1 MAYHYPGYASL
12 MSMNHQ
18 ENTDGVEPQF
28 IDVQRREIIAR
39 TVSAE
44 EGVETLSIEKL
55 VRGSEPK
62 RIMLLNKFDAQQL
75 KDVLDEY
82 LKTIYSKELA
92 GLNTTLSP
100 KDMLEL
106 FGEDVN

>member
-1 MAYHYPGYASL
+1 MGMTQHG
-12 MSMNHQ
+12 
-18 ENTDGVEPQF
+18 NTGSPIPQF
-28 IDVQRREIIAR
+28 IDVQRREIILR
-39 TVSAE
+39 TVSSND
-44 EGVETLSIEKL
+44 GVETLSIEKQ
-55 VRGSEPK
+55 VRGGNPK

-75 KDVLDEY
+75 KDALDDY

-106 FGEDVN
+106 FGEDEN

>member
-1 MAYHYPGYASL
+1 MASVYPRCATL
-12 MSMNHQ
+12 RSMTYQ
-18 ENTDGVEPQF
+18 EDADALEPQF

-62 RIMLLNKFDAQQL
+62 RIMLLNKFDAQQP

>member
-1 MAYHYPGYASL
+1 MTY
-12 MSMNHQ
+12 Q
-18 ENTDGVEPQF
+18 EDADALEPQF

-82 LKTIYSKELA
+82 LKPISSKELA

>member
-1 MAYHYPGYASL
+1 MMG
-12 MSMNHQ
+12 MTHQ
-18 ENTDGVEPQF
+18 ENAGALEPQF
-28 IDVQRREIIAR
+28 IDVQRREIILR
-39 TVSAE
+39 TISAE
-44 EGVETLSIEKL
+44 DGVETLSIEKL
-55 VRGSEPK
+55 VRGSDPK